1 MKNKDNLPYRQ
12 GIQTYI
18 FNEQDELLIINTK
31 GDENFWKVPTGGID
45 DGEQP
50 KETLLRE
57 LKEELNIE
65 VIILKELV
73 KKNKY
78 DWPEKFIEKS
88 GYEYRGQEQTR
99 FITKIK
105 PNQKI
110 KPCPKEINEY
120 KFISLNETN
129 QYLKLK
135 SQQEAIEEISTIYFN
150 LIKK

>member
-1 MKNKDNLPYRQ
+1 MKNTNNLPYRQ
-12 GIQTYI
+12 GIQAYI
-18 FNEQDELLIINTK
+18 FNEQNKLLIITTK

-45 DGEQP
+45 DGELP
-50 KETLLRE
+50 KETVLRE

-78 DWPEKFIEKS
+78 EWPEKFIEKS
-88 GYEYRGQEQTR
+88 GYKYRGQEQTI
-99 FITKIK
+99 FITTLKS
-105 PNQKI
+105 NQKI

-120 KFISLNETN
+120 KFVSLNETN
-129 QYLKLK
+129 KYLKLK
-135 SQQEAIEEISTIYFN
+135 SQQEAIEEISTTYFN